1 MSKAKKPIRT
11 VDHVHQQK
19 QAPQADTEGK
29 KEQWLFK
36 SVQMRIHV

>member
-19 QAPQADTEGK
+19 QAPQADTVGK
-29 KEQWLFK
+29 KRAMVIFK
-36 SVQMRIHV
+36 SV